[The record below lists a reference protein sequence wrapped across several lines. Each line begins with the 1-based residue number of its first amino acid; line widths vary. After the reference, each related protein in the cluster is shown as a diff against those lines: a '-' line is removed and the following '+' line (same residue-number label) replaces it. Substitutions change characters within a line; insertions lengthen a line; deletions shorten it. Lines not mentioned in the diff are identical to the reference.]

1 MARIETKAPSK
12 RKPIVESLP
21 FTKTNYQILGAGL
34 LLIVLGYVALAQPP
48 WDSAW
53 ALDVAPVLLVIGYC
67 VMIPVG
73 ILYRKTEK
81 AAEPSAMPTSQ
92 QQQPSAAKS

>member
-1 MARIETKAPSK
+1 MARVETKVPSK
-12 RKPIVESLP
+12 RKTIVESLP

-53 ALDVAPVLLVIGYC
+53 ALDVAPVLLVLGYC
-67 VMIPVG
+67 VLIPVG
-73 ILYRKTEK
+73 ILYRKRVVAGQKPATT
-81 AAEPSAMPTSQ
+81 ATPTN
-92 QQQPSAAKS
+92 PA